1 MTLRLALWASLW
13 ASALGAQV
21 PARGPLARAE
31 FHFQQARYWADQ
43 IRMADAL
50 GRDRLPHGPPRAAAA
65 DSLPTAVSRVRDELA
80 RVDTAALNP
89 EDRRAWTAMG
99 RVIREITVAEG
110 GTTTPVKCE
119 PGGPSATALQP
130 LTSATMACYG
140 AAQARIVVGNDTL
153 DRLTILGRL
162 AREADPE
169 QRRSLFRALTP
180 VWRSVNGGNEP
191 DSPYRRLLRLRRE
204 AWEGGA
210 SPLEQ
215 TGQAFGLTTAEL
227 QRWLEDALEAW
238 RRATPGPVMEP
249 WDWYYRNGA
258 AARHLSPRVP
268 TVEDLVRVDRDY
280 YRQLGADPERL
291 GIRHDLAPRGGKYPV
306 AFTDLSARTR
316 WDSAGR
322 RLPAEPWVVAT
333 YRTGGLDNLAE
344 LLHETGH
351 AIHLAAIETRPAFLG
366 WPDDDTFTEALA
378 ELPALELY
386 EPSWQQRF
394 LGDSAPA
401 GDGLRARYAG
411 VVLDLAWALFELRV
425 HETPDADPNLI
436 WAAITSR
443 YLRIAPWPEWSWWA
457 MRGQLVDAPGY
468 LINYA
473 LGAFIT
479 ADLRARVREL
489 RGASAWSDPD
499 TYAWLSERLYR
510 FGQEWT
516 SRRVLEEFLGR
527 PLSPDALLHDLGRL
541 AR

>member
-1 MTLRLALWASLW
+1 MNHRLALCGILW
-13 ASALGAQV
+13 ASGLGAQA
-21 PARGPLARAE
+21 PIHGPLGRAE
-31 FHFQQARYWADQ
+31 FAFQQARYWDDQ
-43 IRMADAL
+43 LRLAESL
-50 GRDRLPHGPPRAAAA
+50 GLAPIPAIVSPPAARDSFRLAMSRFQHELTQVRAT
-65 DSLPTAVSRVRDELA
+65 SLSD
-80 RVDTAALNP
+80 
-89 EDRRAWTAMG
+89 EDRRALELMQRALDRRPATGVETGPEPACDPDPQ
-99 RVIREITVAEG
+99 
-110 GTTTPVKCE
+110 GTL
-119 PGGPSATALQP
+119 ALEA
-130 LTSATMACYG
+130 LTDATMACYG
-140 AAQARIVVGNDTL
+140 TAQERVVVGRDTL

-162 AREADPE
+162 SQEADPE
-169 QRRSLFRALTP
+169 QRRTLFRALTP
-180 VWRSVNGGNEP
+180 VWRSVNGGNQP

-204 AWEGGA
+204 AWRGGS

-215 TGQAFGLTTAEL
+215 KGPAFGLTTAEVE
-227 QRWLEDALEAW
+227 RWLVAALEAW

-249 WDWYYRNGA
+249 WDWWYRNGA
-258 AARHLSPRVP
+258 ATRHLGPRVP

-291 GIRHDLAPRGGKYPV
+291 GIRHDLAPRAGKYPV
-306 AFTDLSARTR
+306 AFTDLGARAR

-351 AIHLAAIETRPAFLG
+351 AIHLAALETRPAFLD

-386 EPSWQQRF
+386 EPAWQQRF
-394 LGDSAPA
+394 LGDSVPA
-401 GDGLRARYAG
+401 GIGLRARYAG

-425 HETPDADPNLI
+425 HAAPEADPDII
-436 WAAITSR
+436 WAVLTSR
-443 YLRIAPWPEWSWWA
+443 YLRIAPYPEWSWWA

-473 LGAFIT
+473 LGAFIA

-489 RGASAWSDPD
+489 RGASAWHDPD
-499 TYAWLSERLYR
+499 TYGWLSERLYR
-510 FGQEWT
+510 FGLERT
-516 SRRVLEEFLGR
+516 SRQVLEDFLGR
-527 PLSPDALLHDLGRL
+527 PLSPDAMLHDLGRL

>member
-1 MTLRLALWASLW
+1 MNHRLALCGILW
-13 ASALGAQV
+13 TSGLGAQA
-21 PARGPLARAE
+21 PATGPLARAE
-31 FHFQQARYWADQ
+31 FLLQQARYWADQ
-43 IRMADAL
+43 LRMADAL
-50 GRDRLPHGPPRAAAA
+50 GGDRLPDGSPLSAAA
-65 DSLPTAVSRVRDELA
+65 DSLPYAVSRASDELA

-89 EDRRAWTAMG
+89 EDRRARIAIA
-99 RVIREITVAEG
+99 RVLREIAGERGEAAV
-110 GTTTPVKCE
+110 PVVCE
-119 PGGPSATALQP
+119 PGGQSATALQP
-130 LTSATMACYG
+130 LTEATMACYG
-140 AAQARIVVGNDTL
+140 AAQERIVVGHDTL

-162 AREADPE
+162 SREPDPE
-169 QRRSLFRALTP
+169 RRRSLFRALTP
-180 VWRSVNGGNEP
+180 VWRSVNGDNAP

-204 AWEGGA
+204 AWQGGA

-215 TGQAFGLTTAEL
+215 KGPAFGLTTADVE
-227 QRWLEDALEAW
+227 RWLEAALDAW
-238 RRATPGPVMEP
+238 RRATPGPMMEP

-258 AARHLSPRVP
+258 ATRHLGPRAP

-291 GIRHDLAPRGGKYPV
+291 GIRHDLAPRAGKYPV

-351 AIHLAAIETRPAFLG
+351 AIHLAALETRPAFLD

-386 EPSWQQRF
+386 EPAWQQRF
-394 LGDSAPA
+394 LGDSVPS
-401 GDGLRARYAG
+401 GVGLRARYAG

-425 HETPDADPNLI
+425 HARPDANPDFI
-436 WAAITSR
+436 WASLTSR
-443 YLRIAPWPEWSWWA
+443 YLRIAPYPEWSWWA

-473 LGAFIT
+473 LGAFIA

-489 RGASAWSDPD
+489 RGASAWSEPD
-499 TYAWLSERLYR
+499 TYGWLSERLYR
-510 FGQEWT
+510 FGLERT
-516 SRRVLEEFLGR
+516 SRRVLEDFLGR
-527 PLSPDALLHDLGRL
+527 PLSPDALLQDLGRL